1 MYSILYLYFI
11 KKIKYNKTIAN
22 AKKKILLE
30 KSFDDQL
37 DKIEINGKEFMR
49 KKISINESANQE
61 YKETL
66 RIYASDEMLD
76 VLEDKNYSHF
86 FLDGTFKCVPRSNE

>member
-1 MYSILYLYFI
+1 
-11 KKIKYNKTIAN
+11 
-22 AKKKILLE
+22 
-30 KSFDDQL
+30 
-37 DKIEINGKEFMR
+37 MR